1 VDPFMKFTDE
11 DNTLGLTPVKKQQL
25 LAFLNT
31 LTDLEFVTDPEFQ
44 DPGPPQLP

>member
-1 VDPFMKFTDE
+1 MKFSDP
-11 DNTLGLTPVKKQQL
+11 DNTLGLTPQKKQQL

-31 LTDLEFVTDPEFQ
+31 LTDLEFVTNPEFQ